1 MTFKSVQ
8 LMEDLVRNLNI
19 NFEIYANEKWNKE
32 YEALDLGINHIKCK
46 SRLAKKTNKK
56 QGYFVTLWTKDSM
69 SVNQP
74 FEYANFPEKLIV
86 NVIDK
91 DKLGQFIFP
100 KDELLKREILSNHF
114 KKGKMAFRVY
124 PSWVTHLNS
133 TALKTQA
140 WQSKYFIDLT
150 ENIDKQTI
158 LRLYGEI

>member
-32 YEALDLGINHIKCK
+32 YEALDLSINHIKCK

-100 KDELLKREILSNHF
+100 KDELLKR
-114 KKGKMAFRVY
+114 
-124 PSWVTHLNS
+124 
-133 TALKTQA
+133 
-140 WQSKYFIDLT
+140 
-150 ENIDKQTI
+150 
-158 LRLYGEI
+158 